1 MERIMRIGTKA
12 QGALSVLGAS
22 CVFASAVFA
31 QDAPGEAFLQS
42 APAPIWTGVYVGA
55 HGGASFDRGTL
66 DIPGGHISESETTGV
81 GGLYGGYNWQSGRW
95 VIGAEVDWT
104 AGSLH
109 NSNELITVRGRLGHA
124 FDRTLVY
131 GTVGW
136 GTQDVSVSRF
146 DGAVLQ
152 SIDKRAN
159 GIAVGGGVE
168 TWLMPRLSMR
178 GEVIYFDAFE
188 QDFDFPATN
197 LAPPASVKG
206 DFSHTLV
213 RAGLT
218 LHFN

>member
-1 MERIMRIGTKA
+1 MERIMRIETKA
-12 QGALSVLGAS
+12 QTLICVLCAS
-22 CVFASAVFA
+22 CVFASAIFA
-31 QDAPGEAFLQS
+31 QDAPDEAFRQS
-42 APAPIWTGVYVGA
+42 APAPIWTGAYVGA

-66 DIPGGHISESETTGV
+66 DVPGGHISESETTGV
-81 GGLYGGYNWQSGRW
+81 GGLYGGYNWQSGHW
-95 VIGAEVDWT
+95 VMGAEVDWT

-109 NSNELITVRGRLGHA
+109 NSRDLITVRGRLGYA

-136 GTQDVSVSRF
+136 GTQDTSVYRF

-152 SIDKRAN
+152 AINKRAN

-168 TWLMPRLSMR
+168 SWLTPRLSLR

-197 LAPPASVKG
+197 LAPSASVTQ